1 MTVSK
6 FLHVPAVVSFLLA
19 LCGAPGADAGTPAP
33 IPLPVSF
40 EIRETDA
47 PFTLSSGTEIVAE
60 RGNAAA
66 ERAAAR
72 FRESF
77 VPAPAGAAPANRVV
91 FEKLA
96 DPARVRGDPEGYAL
110 EISREKIVVAALAEA
125 GFHRALA
132 TLRQLLPPRA
142 GEGVPAALP
151 ACSVTDFPRFPWRG
165 VMLDSARHFQS
176 PEWIKKLLVALAE
189 LKINVL
195 HWHLT
200 DDQGW
205 RVEIRKFPELARVG
219 ARRAPG
225 AFGMKPEETGKLDA
239 DGRYGGF
246 YTQEEIREIVRFADS
261 LGVEIVP
268 EIEFPGHA
276 LAALAAFPRL
286 GCAGG
291 PYAVADSGGVFEDVF
306 CLGNEATYSFFD
318 DVLEE
323 IAELFPGK
331 FVHVGGDE
339 CPTTRWRKCPK
350 CRAKIR
356 EAGLKNASALQGLAL
371 RRVAGTLAEN
381 GRRLVGWD
389 EILEG
394 GALPESA
401 VVMCWR
407 GVSYGARAAALGH
420 DVVMTPTAFCYFDY
434 SQART
439 GEPRSIGGFVPL
451 ERVYSFDPA
460 AGVPEEDRRR
470 VLGAEGVLWTE
481 YVPNERRA
489 EYMLAPRIAALAE
502 IAWTPRERLDFDDFR
517 GRLDAQFARWKAA
530 DFAAREPV
538 GVLVRAAPGGV
549 VFSPDRKDAPVA
561 YTLDGSAPTPDSPR
575 AEAPDYFVKIPDR
588 GEPVRVRARAVL
600 PDGELGREA
609 ERFLNLPK
617 AAVSS
622 TLGTTEIH
630 FPERAADGS
639 RATIY
644 WSDRAARAG
653 DAVCAVFEK
662 PRRARRVRCVTGK
675 EENGGGGDRLQHGV
689 LEISEDG
696 NAWRRVAEFS
706 DGVAEAALPAGTRVK
721 ALRLRVTAPQNE
733 WLVVREFELTD

>member
-1 MTVSK
+1 MARPFLFFACALFLGAVS
-6 FLHVPAVVSFLLA
+6 AA
-19 LCGAPGADAGTPAP
+19 NAGTPAL
-33 IPLPVSF
+33 IPLPVSV
-40 EIRETDA
+40 EMRKAEA
-47 PFTLSSGTEIVAE
+47 PFVYSGNTEIIAE

-66 ERAAAR
+66 ERTASR
-72 FRESF
+72 FRATF
-77 VPAPAGAAPANRVV
+77 VPEPDAAAPANRLV
-91 FEKLA
+91 FEAL
-96 DPARVRGDPEGYAL
+96 DEPARVGGSPEGYAL
-110 EISREKIVVAALAEA
+110 KISREKIVVAALAEP

-132 TLRQLLPPRA
+132 TLRQLLPPNTA
-142 GEGVPAALP
+142 IGVPAAFP

-176 PEWIKKLLVALAE
+176 PKWIKKLLVALAE
-189 LKINVL
+189 LKLNVL

-205 RVEIRKFPELARVG
+205 RVEIKKFPELTRVG
-219 ARRAPG
+219 ARRASG
-225 AFGMKPEETGKLDA
+225 AFGMKPEETGKIDA
-239 DGRYGGF
+239 DGNYGGF
-246 YTQEEIREIVRFADS
+246 YTQEEIREIVRFAEE
-261 LGVEIVP
+261 LGITIVP

-276 LAALAAFPRL
+276 LAALTAFPHL
-286 GCAGG
+286 GCTGG
-291 PYAVADSGGVFEDVF
+291 PYAVADSGGVFDDVF
-306 CLGNEATYSFFD
+306 CLGNEATYSFFN

-323 IAELFPGK
+323 ILALFPGRS
-331 FVHVGGDE
+331 VHIGGDE
-339 CPTTRWRKCPK
+339 CPTARWRKCPK
-350 CRAKIR
+350 CLAKIR
-356 EAGLKNASALQGLAL
+356 EAGLKDASELQSCAL
-371 RRVAGTLAEN
+371 RRIAETLAGN
-381 GRRLVGWD
+381 GRRLIGWD

-401 VVMCWR
+401 VVMSWR
-407 GVSYGARAAALGH
+407 GASGGARAAALGH

-460 AGVPEEDRRR
+460 AGVPAEHRARI
-470 VLGAEGVLWTE
+470 LGAEGVLWTE
-481 YVPNERRA
+481 YIPNEHRA

-517 GRLDAQFARWKAA
+517 ERLDAQFARWKRS
-530 DFAAREPV
+530 DFVAREPV

-549 VFSPDRKDAPVA
+549 IFSPDRKDAPVA
-561 YTLDGSAPTPDSPR
+561 YTLDGSAPTQNSPR
-575 AEAPDYFVKIPDR
+575 AETPDYFVKIPDR
-588 GEPVRVRARAVL
+588 GKAVRVRARAVL
-600 PDGELGREA
+600 PDGTLGRET
-609 ERFLNLPK
+609 ERFMNLPK
-617 AAVSS
+617 ATVIS

-653 DAVCAVFEK
+653 DSVRAVFEK
-662 PRRARRVRCVTGK
+662 PRFARRVRCITGK
-675 EENGGGGDRLQHGV
+675 SENGGGSDRLLHGV

-696 NAWRRVAEFS
+696 NAWRQVAEFS
-706 DGVAEAALPAGTRVK
+706 DGVAEAALPEGTRIK
-721 ALRLRVTAPQNE
+721 AVRLRVTATQSE